1 MATCPVPS
9 VHVKVERNTGV
20 HESWQRH
27 WGTVRGEVQVR
38 AEQGTA
44 GGKAEGVWKWVSIF
58 ARWLRWLGFSF
69 PSAHLT
75 PSCIV
80 ASCAFPTLRV
90 FVIARTITISADAG
104 PLATNTGNFNVI
116 FARCL
121 PVCICIGTG
130 RHTSA
135 SGHSLASVDGGVCG
149 RSSTQ
154 HDSSNF
160 QSACYPVP
168 SALVTVF
175 ICIIL

>member
-1 MATCPVPS
+1 MAKQRGMEMGEHFCQV
-9 VHVKVERNTGV
+9 VER
-20 HESWQRH
+20 
-27 WGTVRGEVQVR
+27 
-38 AEQGTA
+38 
-44 GGKAEGVWKWVSIF
+44 
-58 ARWLRWLGFSF
+58 LGLSF

-75 PSCIV
+75 PSSIV

-104 PLATNTGNFNVI
+104 PLATNTGNYNVI

-121 PVCICIGTG
+121 PVYVCIGIG
-130 RHTSA
+130 RHSSA
-135 SGHSLASVDGGVCG
+135 SGHSLTSVDGGVCG

-154 HDSSNF
+154 HGSSNF